1 MTVALNIAYWFA
13 IFAFICVALFGVWA
27 SLLPWSVRPLFKLL
41 LLPRYAIR
49 YKGVENVPRTG
60 PVLLAANHVSWID
73 GFIIASLSPRPITVL
88 VNKDYCDNPGQRWL
102 AKRMNV
108 IPIPSSGPKAQR
120 AALEIMRKALDE
132 GRTVGLFPEAQLSRS
147 GVMNPFLRG
156 VEMILKDKPE
166 VAVVPIGVAG
176 VWGSI
181 FSFAGG
187 IFFKKWPKGRRRRRI
202 GVSFGKPLPSTIKT
216 ADLRQH
222 VLEEIVTAAKLIPGV
237 NLLPD
242 AIDLELGH
250 WQHPRFGLLTA
261 SAPDFIQANRR
272 IHQVANK
279 PGSVGQAIPG
289 IAIRV
294 VDENGAVVEPNKPGQ
309 IEVLGVMNNHWEPTG
324 HRGRLEADGF
334 VWLEDPNAGF
344 VTTRRKELT
353 RIVEP
358 KKKPEVV
365 LNESDTAATPAS
377 ANQPQPSPNES

>member
-1 MTVALNIAYWFA
+1 MTAALNIAYYVA
-13 IFAFICVALFGVWA
+13 IVAFICIALFGVWA
-27 SLLPWSVRPLFKLL
+27 SLLPWSIRPLFKLL
-41 LLPRYAIR
+41 LLPRYAIH
-49 YKGVENVPRTG
+49 KSGVENVPRKG
-60 PVLLAANHVSWID
+60 PVLLVGNHVSWID
-73 GFIIASLSPRPITVL
+73 GFVIASLSPRSITVL

-108 IPIPSSGPKAQR
+108 IPIPSHGPKAQR

-132 GRTVGLFPEAQLSRS
+132 GRTVGLFPEAQLTRS

-156 VEMILKDKPE
+156 FEMILKDKPE

-176 VWGSI
+176 LWGSI
-181 FSFAGG
+181 FSFEGG
-187 IFFKKWPKGRRRRRI
+187 VFFKKWPKGWPRRQI
-202 GVSFGKPLPSTIKT
+202 GVSFGKPLPATIKA

-222 VLEEIVTAAKLIPGV
+222 VLEQIVFAAKLIKGT
-237 NLLPD
+237 NLIPD
-242 AIDLELGH
+242 AIDLDLGH

-294 VDENGAVVEPNKPGQ
+294 VDENGAIVEPNKTGQ
-309 IEVLGVMNNHWEPTG
+309 IEVLGVVNEHWEPTG
-324 HRGRLEADGF
+324 QRGRLEADGF
-334 VWLEDPNAGF
+334 VWLDDPGAGF
-344 VTTRRKELT
+344 ITTRRKELT

-358 KKKPEVV
+358 KKKPEVHLV
-365 LNESDTAATPAS
+365 EVDTADATECDQAS
-377 ANQPQPSPNES
+377 PKVS